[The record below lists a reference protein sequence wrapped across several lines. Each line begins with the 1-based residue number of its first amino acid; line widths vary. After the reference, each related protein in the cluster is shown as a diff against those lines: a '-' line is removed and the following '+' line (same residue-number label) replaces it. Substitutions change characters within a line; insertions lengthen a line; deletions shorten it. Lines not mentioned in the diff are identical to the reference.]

1 MARGS
6 GGDRHHAGREFGFT
20 DLILSKFQPSLLERK
35 KATTSGGPSPAEL
48 SIRLI

>member
-6 GGDRHHAGREFGFT
+6 GGDRHHAGREFDFT

-35 KATTSGGPSPAEL
+35 SHHFWWPPVPL
-48 SIRLI
+48 NYQFD